1 MYLAPSHLYKESQM
15 AALTGKK
22 KKVLGAGEY
31 GTVKL
36 IKVAGQKFAIKTS
49 KISTFP
55 KHLENVMAA
64 LREEAMTC
72 VHPHII
78 ERIWCRFYDSK
89 FSVCMELGK
98 PVTHASGKQVL
109 QEIGQALSFMHSHG
123 FIHRDVKPQNIVR
136 VGQTL
141 KLIDFGLTRRGDA
154 TGAPI
159 TGYMCSRYYRPPEL
173 LRASVNYDLVV
184 YDGRVDMWSL
194 ALTAYEL
201 QNQKLLFYGD
211 VEMILSQYAK
221 YKQVAQGLFLHLL
234 CDYEHRWTAQQM
246 LESHK
251 IALIPGTICEV
262 EPREGVVGQYVQ
274 KLLEG
279 NEDEVEA
286 IGFAGINE
294 LL

>member
-1 MYLAPSHLYKESQM
+1 M
-15 AALTGKK
+15 ASLVRKK
-22 KKVLGAGEY
+22 KKILGKGEY
-31 GTVKL
+31 GEVRC

-49 KISTFP
+49 KIDPFP

-72 VHPHII
+72 QHPHII
-78 ERIWCRFYDSK
+78 ERIWARFYDGK
-89 FSVCMELGK
+89 FSVCMELAV
-98 PVTHASGKQVL
+98 PVHRAPGKQVL
-109 QEIGQALSFMHSHG
+109 QEIGQALHFMHSHG

-136 VGQTL
+136 VGNVL
-141 KLIDFGLTRRGDA
+141 KLIDFGLTRQGDA

-173 LRASVNYDLVV
+173 LRASENYDLVV

-211 VEMILSQYAK
+211 VEMILSQYSK
-221 YKQVAQGLFLHLL
+221 YKQVATGLFSHLL
-234 CDYEHRWTAQQM
+234 CEYEERWTAQQM

-251 IALIPGTICEV
+251 IALIPGTVCEV
-262 EPREGVVGQYVQ
+262 EPREGVLGEYVQ

-279 NEDEVEA
+279 DEDAVAE
-286 IGFAGINE
+286 IGYKGINE

>member
-1 MYLAPSHLYKESQM
+1 VYLPRPSFYKESEM
-15 AALTGKK
+15 AALVRKK
-22 KKVLGAGEY
+22 KKILGAGEY
-31 GTVKL
+31 GTVKMVR
-36 IKVAGQKFAIKTS
+36 VAGQKFAVKTS
-49 KISTFP
+49 KIDPFP

-64 LREEAMTC
+64 LREEQMTC
-72 VHPHII
+72 QHPHII

-98 PVTHASGKQVL
+98 PVKHASGKQVL
-109 QEIGQALSFMHSHG
+109 QEIGQALRFMHSHG

-141 KLIDFGLTRRGDA
+141 KLIDFGLTRKGDA

-173 LRASVNYDLVV
+173 LRASENYDLVV

-201 QNQKLLFYGD
+201 QNDKLLFYGD

-221 YKQVAQGLFLHLL
+221 YKQVATGLFSHLL

-262 EPREGVVGQYVQ
+262 EPREGVVGEYV
-274 KLLEG
+274 KLLLEG
-279 NEDEVEA
+279 NEDSVA
-286 IGFAGINE
+286 DIGYKGINE

>member
-1 MYLAPSHLYKESQM
+1 MTSLLP
-15 AALTGKK
+15 KK
-22 KKVLGAGEY
+22 KKKKKILGAGEY

-36 IKVAGQKFAIKTS
+36 IKVAGQRFAIKTS
-49 KISTFP
+49 KISVFP
-55 KHLENVMAA
+55 KHVENTMAA

-78 ERIWCRFYDSK
+78 ERIWARFYDEK
-89 FSVCMELGK
+89 FSVCMELGV
-98 PVTHASGKQVL
+98 PVTQAPGKQVL
-109 QEIGQALSFMHSHG
+109 QEIGQALRFMHLHG

-173 LRASVNYDLVV
+173 LRASANYDLLV

-201 QNQKLLFYGD
+201 QNGKLLFYGD
-211 VEMILSQYAK
+211 IEMILSQYRK
-221 YKQVAQGLFLHLL
+221 YSMVAEGLFSHLL

-251 IALIPGTICEV
+251 VPLIPGTICEV
-262 EPREGVVGQYVQ
+262 EPREGVVGEYV
-274 KLLEG
+274 KLLLEG
-279 NEDEVEA
+279 NEDGVEA
-286 IGFAGINE
+286 IGFAGINK

>member
-1 MYLAPSHLYKESQM
+1 M
-15 AALTGKK
+15 ASLVRKK
-22 KKVLGAGEY
+22 KKILGKGEY
-31 GTVKL
+31 GTVKMV
-36 IKVAGQKFAIKTS
+36 KVAGQKFAIKTS

-55 KHLENVMAA
+55 KHVENTMAA

-98 PVTHASGKQVL
+98 PVTHAPGKQVL
-109 QEIGQALSFMHSHG
+109 EEIGQALRFMHSHG

-136 VGQTL
+136 VGNVL
-141 KLIDFGLTRRGDA
+141 KLIDFGLTRQGDA

-184 YDGRVDMWSL
+184 YDGRVDLWSL

-201 QNQKLLFYGD
+201 QNDKLLFYGD
-211 VEMILSQYAK
+211 VEMILSQYSK
-221 YKQVAQGLFLHLL
+221 YKQVATGLFLHLL
-234 CDYEHRWTAQQM
+234 CDYEERWTAQQM
-246 LESHK
+246 LESHE
-251 IALIPGTICEV
+251 IALIPGTVTEV
-262 EPREGVVGQYVQ
+262 QPREGKVAQYVQ

-279 NEDEVEA
+279 DEDGVEG
-286 IGFAGINE
+286 IGYPGINE

>member
-1 MYLAPSHLYKESQM
+1 MS
-15 AALTGKK
+15 ALLPKK
-22 KKVLGAGEY
+22 KKKKILGAGEY
-31 GTVKL
+31 GTVRCV
-36 IKVAGQKFAIKTS
+36 KVAGQKFAIKTS
-49 KISTFP
+49 EIPAFP
-55 KHLENVMAA
+55 TNLEQVMAA

-72 VHPHII
+72 QHPHII

-98 PVTHASGKQVL
+98 PVTQASGKQVL
-109 QEIGQALSFMHSHG
+109 QDIGQALRFMHEHG

-136 VGQTL
+136 VGNVL

-173 LRASVNYDLVV
+173 LRASVNYDLLV

-201 QNQKLLFYGD
+201 QNDKLLFYGD

-221 YKQVAQGLFLHLL
+221 YKTVAQGLFLHLL

-251 IALIPGTICEV
+251 IPLIPGTICEV
-262 EPREGVVGQYVQ
+262 EPREGVVGEYV
-274 KLLEG
+274 KLLLEG
-279 NEDEVEA
+279 NEDSVAE
-286 IGFAGINE
+286 IGYKGINK

>member
-1 MYLAPSHLYKESQM
+1 MSAF
-15 AALTGKK
+15 TGKK
-22 KKVLGAGEY
+22 KILGAGEY

-49 KISTFP
+49 KIDPFP
-55 KHLENVMAA
+55 KKLENVMAA

-72 VHPHII
+72 QHKHII
-78 ERIWCRFYDSK
+78 ERIWCRFYDGK
-89 FSVCMELGK
+89 FSVCMELAV
-98 PVTHASGKQVL
+98 PVQRAPGKQVL
-109 QEIGQALSFMHSHG
+109 EQIGQGLRFMHSHG

-141 KLIDFGLTRRGDA
+141 KLIDFGLTRQGDA

-173 LRASVNYDLVV
+173 LRASENYDLVV

-221 YKQVAQGLFLHLL
+221 YKTVAQGLFSHLL
-234 CDYEHRWTAQQM
+234 CDYEDRWTAQQM

-251 IALIPGTICEV
+251 IALIPGTITAV
-262 EPREGVVGQYVQ
+262 QPREGVVAQYVQ
-274 KLLEG
+274 KLLDG
-279 NEDEVEA
+279 DEDSVGE
-286 IGFAGINE
+286 IGYKGINE

>member
-1 MYLAPSHLYKESQM
+1 MSAFC
-15 AALTGKK
+15 KK
-22 KKVLGAGEY
+22 KRKILGAGEY

-55 KHLENVMAA
+55 MHVENTMAA

-72 VHPHII
+72 QHPHII
-78 ERIWCRFYDSK
+78 DRIWCRFYDSK

-98 PVTHASGKQVL
+98 PVKKAPGKQVL
-109 QEIGQALSFMHSHG
+109 QEIGQALQFMHLHG

-136 VGQTL
+136 VGNVL
-141 KLIDFGLTRRGDA
+141 KLIDFGLARKGDA

-173 LRASVNYDLVV
+173 LRASANYDLVL

-201 QNQKLLFYGD
+201 QNGKLLFYGD
-211 VEMILSQYAK
+211 IGMILSQYAK
-221 YKQVAQGLFLHLL
+221 YKTVAEGLFSHLL
-234 CDYEHRWTAQQM
+234 CDYDERWTAQQM

-251 IALIPGTICEV
+251 IPLIPGTVTEV
-262 EPREGVVGQYVQ
+262 EPREGVVGEYV
-274 KLLEG
+274 KLLLEG
-279 NEDEVEA
+279 DEDGVEA
-286 IGFAGINE
+286 IGYPGINT

>member
-1 MYLAPSHLYKESQM
+1 M
-15 AALTGKK
+15 AALIFPKK
-22 KKVLGAGEY
+22 KKKKKILGAGEY

-55 KHLENVMAA
+55 KHVENTMAS

-72 VHPHII
+72 IHPHII
-78 ERIWCRFYDSK
+78 ERIWCRFYDGK

-98 PVTHASGKQVL
+98 PVTKAPGKQVL
-109 QEIGQALSFMHSHG
+109 QEIGQALQFMHSHG
-123 FIHRDVKPQNIVR
+123 FVHRDCKPQNIVR
-136 VGQTL
+136 VGNVL
-141 KLIDFGLTRRGDA
+141 KLIDFGLTRRGTA
-154 TGAPI
+154 TGAPM

-173 LRASVNYDLVV
+173 LRASANYDLVE

-201 QNQKLLFYGD
+201 QNGKLLFYGD
-211 VEMILSQYAK
+211 IEMILSQYAK
-221 YKQVAQGLFLHLL
+221 YKAVAEGLFSHLL
-234 CDYEHRWTAQQM
+234 CDYEERWTAQQM

-251 IALIPGTICEV
+251 IPLIPGTVTEV
-262 EPREGVVGQYVQ
+262 EPREGVVGEYV
-274 KLLEG
+274 KLLLEG
-279 NEDEVEA
+279 NEDGVEA
-286 IGFAGINE
+286 VGYPGINR